1 MTGTLAALHRAV
13 IAAPADRTVRLVF
26 ADALDETGEPAH
38 RARARFIRAQVE
50 AESAGDDPHRLGE
63 LTYECSK
70 LFETQW
76 LAWWAPVAEAARLP
90 YPHVPGKRVRDRVAR
105 AAGRGGRPADW
116 PYTVTTGDTTV
127 HFAEYGL
134 SFRFAGGFPEE
145 VRFRHFDAPEGGP
158 ALVHRWGDV
167 IPLRSLAFESY
178 LSTVEWGRVDGP
190 HLARLTDLSFD
201 RLLPETGRLVARS
214 PHLTALTRLAVE
226 LTGSEPGTV
235 RALVESP
242 PWEGLRALH
251 LGGRLSPD
259 DVVELAS
266 SCTLRP
272 EELELGI
279 GTPGLLGNPAI
290 EAAGTILRAVIRAVL
305 PLAEAAPRWAE
316 YGPAF
321 EALAAADWVRGLR
334 VLRITTGHAGGLL
347 GLLGERFPG
356 GAEEAGDVVPDA
368 AVLALAAAVR
378 SDKLER
384 LVLPAAV
391 VGPSVREELTTWMG
405 RTVVF
410 Q

>member
-13 IAAPADRTVRLVF
+13 IAGPADRTVRLVY

-38 RARARFIRAQVE
+38 RARARFIRDQVE
-50 AESAGDDPHRLGE
+50 TETAGDDPHRLGE
-63 LTYECSK
+63 LAFVCSK
-70 LFETQW
+70 LFEANW

-90 YPHVPGKRVRDRVAR
+90 YPHEPGRRGRGAR
-105 AAGRGGRPADW
+105 ASGRGGRPADW

-127 HFAEYGL
+127 HLAEYGL

-178 LSTVEWGRVDGP
+178 VSTVDWGRVDGP
-190 HLARLTDLSFD
+190 HLARLPDLTFD

-214 PHLTALTRLAVE
+214 PHLTALTRLAATP
-226 LTGSEPGTV
+226 TGSEPGTV

-242 PWEGLRALH
+242 PWEGLRALR
-251 LGGRLSPD
+251 LAGRLSPD
-259 DVVELAS
+259 DVGELATT
-266 SCTLRP
+266 CTLRP
-272 EELELGI
+272 EELEVGI
-279 GTPGLLGNPAI
+279 GTPGLLGSPAV

-321 EALAAADWVRGLR
+321 EALAAAGWVKGLR

-347 GLLGERFPG
+347 GLLGGRFPG
-356 GAEEAGDVVPDA
+356 GAEPAGDVVPDA

-405 RTVVF
+405 GTVAF
-410 Q
+410 T